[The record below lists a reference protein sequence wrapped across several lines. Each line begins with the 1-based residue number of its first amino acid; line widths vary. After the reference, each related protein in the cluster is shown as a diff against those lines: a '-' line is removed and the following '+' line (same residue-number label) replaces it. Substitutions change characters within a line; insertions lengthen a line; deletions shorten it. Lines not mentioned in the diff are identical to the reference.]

1 MMNEEKL
8 KFGIDITK
16 KDRGIWS
23 FSVGLSHYEDETYIF
38 VNFHRYSISICKFY
52 K

>member
-1 MMNEEKL
+1 MNEEKL

-16 KDRGIWS
+16 NDRGIWS
-23 FSVGLSHYEDETYIF
+23 FGVCLSHYGDETYIF
-38 VNFHRYSISICKFY
+38 VNFHRYSITIGKFY

>member
-1 MMNEEKL
+1 MNEEKI

-16 KDRGIWS
+16 NDRGIWS
-23 FSVGLSHYEDETYIF
+23 FGVCLPRYEEETYIF
-38 VNFHRYSISICKFY
+38 VNFYRYSISIGKFY

>member
-16 KDRGIWS
+16 NDRGIWS
-23 FSVGLSHYEDETYIF
+23 FGVCLSHYEDETYIF
-38 VNFHRYSISICKFY
+38 VNFYRYSVSTVKSY